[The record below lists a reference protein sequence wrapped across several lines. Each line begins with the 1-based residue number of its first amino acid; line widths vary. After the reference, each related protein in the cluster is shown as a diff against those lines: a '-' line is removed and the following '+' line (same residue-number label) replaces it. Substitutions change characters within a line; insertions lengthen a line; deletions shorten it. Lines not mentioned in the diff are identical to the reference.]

1 MKKTIFVLT
10 SALLLS
16 YMPVTAQTYTTVSTF
31 AGASTSGFVNGTLSS
46 SRFNAPYGVCS
57 DSVGTIYVADAL
69 NNCIRKISGGMVTT
83 IAGNGTAG
91 DLDAQGTS
99 ARLNSPTG
107 VYFKN
112 GYLYIC
118 DNLNN
123 KIKRMD
129 AAGNVVTIAGSGAWS
144 FGDGPALQAA
154 FKEPKSIVVDDNN
167 VVYIAD
173 YENHCVRKLENG
185 QVTTHAGT
193 GTLSGDVLGAP
204 GIARFHRPRDL
215 AVDASGN
222 LYVVDLMNHK
232 VKMIDPSGVVSLLAG
247 SGVQGG
253 TDGIGAAASFSIP
266 VGIDWMLNGDL
277 VVLDAVGARIRR
289 VTTGGLVT
297 TIAGSGATGYTDGA
311 CAVATFDLPQDICL
325 DPSGNMYVGDRNNN
339 VIRILTNTDTLNPKG
354 IEEHNFAGSLTVF
367 PNPSADHV
375 MISLEGLNGDRLS
388 LISVYDVNG
397 KLVKT
402 VSTLTSAGPYRIDV
416 RDLAPA
422 AYFITATGEKG
433 KYSGRFIKE

>member
-1 MKKTIFVLT
+1 MKKSLFSLFLAVLLGFV
-10 SALLLS
+10 
-16 YMPVTAQTYTTVSTF
+16 PVTAQTYTTVSTF
-31 AGASTSGFVNGTLSS
+31 AGASSPGLVNGTLSS
-46 SRFNAPYGVCS
+46 SRFNGPYGVCS
-57 DSVGTIYVADAL
+57 DSAGTIYVADAF

-83 IAGNGTAG
+83 VAGNGIAG

-129 AAGNVVTIAGSGAWS
+129 AAGNVVTIAGSGVWS
-144 FGDGPALQAA
+144 FADGPALQAE

-167 VVYIAD
+167 VVYVAD
-173 YENHCVRKLENG
+173 YENHCIRKIANG
-185 QVTTHAGT
+185 QVTTHAGV
-193 GTLSGDVLGAP
+193 GTVSGDVLGAQ
-204 GIARFHRPRDL
+204 GTALFHRPRDL
-215 AVDASGN
+215 AVDAAGN

-232 VKMIDPSGVVSLLAG
+232 VKKIDPSGVTTLLAG
-247 SGVQGG
+247 SGAQGG
-253 TDGIGAAASFSIP
+253 TDGIGAGASFSIP
-266 VGIDWMLNGDL
+266 VAIDWMLNGDL

-297 TIAGSGATGYTDGA
+297 TIAGSGASGYTDGP
-311 CAVATFDLPQDICL
+311 CATATFDLPQDICL
-325 DPSGNMYVGDRNNN
+325 DPSGNLYVGDRNNN

-354 IEEHNFAGSLTVF
+354 IEEHNFAGSLAVF
-367 PNPSADHV
+367 PNPSTDLV
-375 MISLEGLNGDRLS
+375 TISVEGLNADLLT
-388 LISVYDVNG
+388 LISIYDVNG

-402 VSTLTSAGPYRIDV
+402 ISTLAQSGQYSIDV
-416 RDLAPA
+416 RELSPA
-422 AYFITATGEKG
+422 TYFIIAAGEQG
-433 KYSGRFIKE
+433 SYSGTFIKE

>member
-1 MKKTIFVLT
+1 MKK
-10 SALLLS
+10 ALLSLLS
-16 YMPVTAQTYTTVSTF
+16 VLLLGSMPAVAQTYTTVSTF
-31 AGASTSGFVNGTLSS
+31 AGASTSGLVNGSLSA
-46 SRFNAPYGVCS
+46 SRFNGPYGVCS
-57 DSVGTIYVADAL
+57 DSVGTIYVADAF
-69 NNCIRKISGGMVTT
+69 NNCIRKISGGIVTT
-83 IAGNGTAG
+83 VAGNGAAG
-91 DLDAQGTS
+91 DVDAQGAN
-99 ARLNSPTG
+99 ARFNSPTG

-193 GTLSGDVLGAP
+193 GTLSGDALGAP
-204 GIARFHRPRDL
+204 GVARFHRPRDL
-215 AVDASGN
+215 AVDAAGN
-222 LYVVDLMNHK
+222 LFVVDLMNHK
-232 VKMIDPSGVVSLLAG
+232 VKKIDPSGVTTLFAG
-247 SGVQGG
+247 SGAQGG

-277 VVLDAVGARIRR
+277 VVLDAVGARLRR
-289 VTTGGLVT
+289 ITPGGLVT
-297 TIAGSGATGYTDGA
+297 TFAGNGSSGYTDGP
-311 CAVATFDLPQDICL
+311 CATATFDLPQDICL
-325 DPSGNMYVGDRNNN
+325 DPSGNLYVGDRNNN

-354 IEEHNFAGSLTVF
+354 IEEHSFAGLLTIF
-367 PNPSADHV
+367 PNPSADQLT
-375 MISLEGLNGDRLS
+375 IAAEGLNGDHLS
-388 LISVYDVNG
+388 QVSIYDVNG

-402 VSTLTSAGPYRIDV
+402 VS
-416 RDLAPA
+416 APA
-422 AYFITATGEKG
+422 VTGQYVIDIREFSPATYFITATGEKG
-433 KYSGRFIKE
+433 KYTGTFIRE